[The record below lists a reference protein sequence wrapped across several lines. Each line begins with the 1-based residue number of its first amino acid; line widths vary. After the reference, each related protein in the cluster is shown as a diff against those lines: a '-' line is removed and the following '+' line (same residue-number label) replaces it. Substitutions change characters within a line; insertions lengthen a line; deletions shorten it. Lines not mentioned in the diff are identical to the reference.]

1 MLKKQF
7 WTKAGI
13 ISSLMVLGSLITACS
28 NLSSGTNFSSLNQL
42 RNSFSKNSE
51 LNQDKKEL
59 VTSLRDSF
67 EVDSKSAT
75 NVLLDA
81 WRFSLQDEK
90 ILEKQDPSRFVKAF
104 GSGKSKEDV
113 EPSTG
118 VKGLRLVE
126 RYTQNVASIINNV
139 IKLSSQTVTDFSFYY
154 NSSRDFKVQIRL
166 QATGTFDSAQAKSY
180 LSQIGLSDS
189 DIKDKNSIS
198 ADLIF
203 TYTPPS
209 SNLFSK
215 SSFDTLLRKINF
227 NTDLRLQIIGKDEL
241 MQKLLQSNFV
251 GQLADQNFQD
261 QTIDLLPYVLYSI
274 L

>member
-166 QATGTFDSAQAKSY
+166 QATVTFDSAQAKSY

-227 NTDLRLQIIGKDEL
+227 NTNLRLQIIGKDEL